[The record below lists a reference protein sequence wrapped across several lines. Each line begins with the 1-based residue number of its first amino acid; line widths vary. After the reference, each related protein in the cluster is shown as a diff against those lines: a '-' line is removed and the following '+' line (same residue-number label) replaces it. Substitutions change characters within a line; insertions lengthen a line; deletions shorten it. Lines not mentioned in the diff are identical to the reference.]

1 MPSALTLL
9 SGKDAQIRCPAIL
22 CFHLRLGDAAMT
34 IFSGASGASL
44 WLADAWTSYRSSL
57 LSRSA
62 GPSVQDLLDQGA
74 ATANAL
80 ASISQDRTTGLA
92 SIVLQVAQ
100 ARVQAQIKA
109 LK

>member
-1 MPSALTLL
+1 
-9 SGKDAQIRCPAIL
+9 
-22 CFHLRLGDAAMT
+22 MT

-62 GPSVQDLLDQGA
+62 GPSIQDLLDQGA
-74 ATANAL
+74 ATADAL
-80 ASISQDRTTGLA
+80 ATISQNRTTGLA

-100 ARVQAQIKA
+100 TRVQAQIKA
-109 LK
+109 LKEQALKEASSDSSSGTAGSASSRVGSAVNITA